1 MIETRVDQLE
11 ANPGKDGIYISRK
24 NMMNIINKLFLEDYV
39 YSTVVRG
46 YMKAMETGNKFEGSE
61 AEIALRKLVTSTLEK
76 AGISAEHGIPLTEV
90 Y

>member
-61 AEIALRKLVTSTLEK
+61 AEMAL
-76 AGISAEHGIPLTEV
+76 
-90 Y
+90 